1 MCADASPPPRSTMAA
16 ASDRGRVLYAK
27 HCAECH
33 GPNGQGD
40 GSAGR
45 DLDPLPSNLHDPAI
59 AKEPDA
65 KLFRQ
70 ITRGRKPMPSFGR
83 LLNDDDRWTLVAFVK
98 SLAASGGARP
108 TP

>member
-1 MCADASPPPRSTMAA
+1 MTGSPE
-16 ASDRGRVLYAK
+16 RGRALYAK

-40 GSAGR
+40 GTAGR
-45 DLDPLPSNLHDPAI
+45 DLDPLPSNLHDPRI
-59 AKEPDA
+59 AKEPDV

-83 LLNDDDRWTLVAFVK
+83 LLNDEDRWTLVAFVK
-98 SLAASGGARP
+98 TLAASDGGRASR
-108 TP
+108 